1 MRRMHVIQVSSL
13 GGIAAIAGF
22 ACLVEFGSGSAL
34 AVADDSPE
42 TIELTGAVRDFH
54 RRNTP
59 GGHPD
64 FEAVPANGFGH
75 YCGNVDAQLG
85 MDGKPVFTGEG
96 WKVRRQARDSAGRD
110 ICYTLYDS
118 SLGDRPVRK
127 GASDTGGIESAE
139 SFNMWYRDIPG
150 TNLSQALTLTF
161 NRQPDGSYLFDD
173 ELDPYYDSIDGFFPI
188 DDQLFG
194 NSGLWPDHNFHF
206 TFELHTEFT
215 YDAASNPYFMFTGD
229 DDVWVYI
236 DGKLVIDLGGVHSA
250 EDQYVDLTRL
260 DLEHGVTYTL
270 DFFFAERHTTE
281 SNFRINTSLKL
292 DTVEVP
298 SVTASFD

>member
-1 MRRMHVIQVSSL
+1 
-13 GGIAAIAGF
+13 
-22 ACLVEFGSGSAL
+22 
-34 AVADDSPE
+34 
-42 TIELTGAVRDFH
+42 
-54 RRNTP
+54 
-59 GGHPD
+59 
-64 FEAVPANGFGH
+64 
-75 YCGNVDAQLG
+75 
-85 MDGKPVFTGEG
+85 
-96 WKVRRQARDSAGRD
+96 
-110 ICYTLYDS
+110 
-118 SLGDRPVRK
+118 
-127 GASDTGGIESAE
+127 
-139 SFNMWYRDIPG
+139 
-150 TNLSQALTLTF
+150 LTF
-161 NRQPDGSYLFDD
+161 HLQPDGSYLFDD

-236 DGKLVIDLGGVHSA
+236 DGKLVIDLGGVHAA